1 MRAFRLVCSF
11 LLPALFGLGTLAPTV
26 AVAQL
31 TEQHTPGLRLLHRRQ
46 RSVPGPARDP
56 YGAELPAVPEEAVRV
71 RPEGDVTV
79 LLVDLSDKGNAG
91 ASTVPNDLVTVQ
103 IAPIAYI
110 FETIATN
117 ERMNTLMNH
126 ELQHIATMDQSA
138 ARDRTFRRLFL
149 GKVLPVAEQPESI
162 LYFYLTSRSPH
173 RGGF

>member
-1 MRAFRLVCSF
+1 
-11 LLPALFGLGTLAPTV
+11 
-26 AVAQL
+26 
-31 TEQHTPGLRLLHRRQ
+31 
-46 RSVPGPARDP
+46 
-56 YGAELPAVPEEAVRV
+56 
-71 RPEGDVTV
+71 TV

-126 ELQHIATMDQSA
+126 ELVHIATMDQSA
-138 ARDRTFRRLFL
+138 GRDRAFRRLFR

-162 LYFYLTSRSPH
+162 LYFYLTAPRVAAPRWFH
-173 RGGF
+173 EGIAVFVDTWMAGVGRRGARGVREMGYS